1 MEKIEKVVIAI
12 GAILILGSIVAV
24 YYMGVIYHQKANGH
38 PESECPKVEQ
48 VQPRSHFLSTPKIV
62 VPSKANRVI
71 ALQNKHGLK
80 VDGII
85 GKETKTTCYG
95 QCWED

>member
-38 PESECPKVEQ
+38 PESECPND
-48 VQPRSHFLSTPKIV
+48 PNTPNLSLIH
-62 VPSKANRVI
+62 I
-71 ALQNKHGLK
+71 
-80 VDGII
+80 
-85 GKETKTTCYG
+85 
-95 QCWED
+95 

>member
-1 MEKIEKVVIAI
+1 MDKVEKAIIGI
-12 GAILILGSIVAV
+12 GAIMIIGSIVSV
-24 YYMGVIYHQKANGH
+24 YFMGVIYHRKANTH

-48 VQPRSHFLSTPKIV
+48 VQPRSHFLSTPRIV
-62 VPSKANRVI
+62 VPSKEDRVK
-71 ALQNKHGLK
+71 AFQKKHGLK

-95 QCWED
+95 QCWGK